1 MDLMDLKSIKSIIHG
16 FEMDLDSPKKSMR
29 SMQSMKFIE
38 LQKKRSSSGQGRIK
52 GTSGPGRYL
61 NHGPSSYSVVL
72 CI

>member
-38 LQKKRSSSGQGRIK
+38 LQKKGAALARDGLRVPRAPGGISIM
-52 GTSGPGRYL
+52 GPL
-61 NHGPSSYSVVL
+61 L
-72 CI
+72 IQ